1 MRDKK
6 RYLLMRGDPEET
18 TKVLKDYFGQ
28 VGYWQASPKVV
39 YRKGELSVV
48 RVRNA
53 GIQIF
58 RAANFLT
65 SNEIVSVSGSLRKLR
80 EGAMGL

>member
-6 RYLLMRGDPEET
+6 RYLLVRGDPEET
-18 TKVLKDYFGQ
+18 VKVLKEYFGQ
-28 VGYWQASPKVV
+28 VGYWQALPKVV
-39 YRKGELSVV
+39 YRNGELSVV

-53 GIQIF
+53 GMQLF

-65 SNEIVSVSGSLRKLR
+65 NNEIVSVSGSMRKLLK
-80 EGAMGL
+80 GAMGL